1 MLAPPTE
8 PLSVSGDKEQQMHA
22 QVDSFST
29 AEYTKRIA
37 RSVELYPGREISIG

>member
-1 MLAPPTE
+1 MPAPPTE
-8 PLSVSGDKEQQMHA
+8 PLSVSGDKEQQMHS

-37 RSVELYPGREISIG
+37 RSVELYPGREMGIG